1 MTVQIFNPCLNM
13 LTIVYIVAMFIQSTV
28 ISINDLESVI
38 PAAVVNNFIIN
49 ILRQKEAVLKL
60 LFIYH

>member
-13 LTIVYIVAMFIQSTV
+13 PTIVYIIAMFIQSTV

-49 ILRQKEAVLKL
+49 ILL
-60 LFIYH
+60 